1 LKLNRHMETLRNKSV
16 VNILRWIFSIAFYVG
31 AVVTVVVVAVSIMST
46 YPAEESELVSSWPV
60 FISPQALDYKISPLH
75 QNLHGLSITSTQAMI
90 RFSSTDYSFYA
101 LRLFDLIARVG
112 LWLFVIY
119 LLKELFSSLA
129 SNYLFTEN
137 NIKKLR
143 MVAILIICIMPLKL
157 INGLFHY
164 FYIKN
169 NVEGK
174 PIILFPDVFTES
186 QLANDKIWF
195 AINPDFHTLII
206 GLVIL
211 VLVEIFRIGLD
222 FKRDNESII

>member
-1 LKLNRHMETLRNKSV
+1 METLRNKGI
-16 VNILRWIFSIAFYVG
+16 VNILRWIFNIAFYVG
-31 AVVTVVVVAVSIMST
+31 TGITVVVVVISIMT
-46 YPAEESELVSSWPV
+46 LYPAEESELVSSWPI
-60 FISPQALDYKISPLH
+60 FISPQALDYQISPLH
-75 QNLHGLSITSTQAMI
+75 QNLHGLSIASTQAMI
-90 RFSSTDYSFYA
+90 RFASTDYSFYA
-101 LRLFDLIARVG
+101 LRLFDLMATVG

-143 MVAILIICIMPLKL
+143 MVAILIIFIMPLKL

-164 FYIKN
+164 IYFKN
-169 NVEGK
+169 NVLVEGK
-174 PIILFPDVFTES
+174 TIILFPDIFTES

-195 AINPDFHTLII
+195 AINPDFHILII

>member
-1 LKLNRHMETLRNKSV
+1 METLRNKSI
-16 VNILRWIFSIAFYVG
+16 VNILRWIFNIAYYVG
-31 AVVTVVVVAVSIMST
+31 AVVTVVVVAVSIIT
-46 YPAEESELVSSWPV
+46 LYPAEESELMSSWPI

-75 QNLHGLSITSTQAMI
+75 QNLHGLSITSTHAMI
-90 RFSSTDYSFYA
+90 RFASTDYSFYA
-101 LRLFDLIARVG
+101 LKLFDLIATVG
-112 LWLFVIY
+112 LWLFVLY

-129 SNYLFTEN
+129 RNYLFTEN
-137 NIKKLR
+137 NNKKLR
-143 MVAILIICIMPLKL
+143 MVGILIIFIMPLKL

-164 FYIKN
+164 IYIKN
-169 NVEGK
+169 NVHVAGK
-174 PIILFPDVFTES
+174 TIILFPDLFTQS

-211 VLVEIFRIGLD
+211 VLVEIFRIGLN